1 MNKITFALAAL
12 ALLGL
17 SAFGQTKLDLASQ
30 AKLRQIRLTKQQPA
44 ALAPR
49 PALKA
54 ASAPAAGKVQTH
66 VLAFARMAD
75 GFTEANLRREGVNV
89 MRSKLGFALL
99 AIPVDD
105 VERVASLP
113 CLTSLQLERQVKP
126 LMKYARE
133 ATGVDLVQQGTGLSQ
148 GYTGKNVVCGIV
160 DMGIDF
166 NHANFL
172 DSEGKNRVKYYEH
185 VTLNNYATSM
195 DDMFKI
201 SYYNTPDAIAALTTD
216 DKTQYHGT
224 HTLGIMA
231 GGYKGATKAAVLAGD
246 DNHSVSVLDNV
257 DNPYYGVATDADIVA
272 ATCNSFSDLEIVQ
285 AVDDL
290 IGYGEYVKKPIVV
303 NLSLGTNQGP
313 HDGTNIVCQYFDALA
328 EYYNAKIVLASGN
341 EGNLKIAANKT
352 FTADDLEMKSFIDGG
367 PLEIEGQQYHLRYG
381 NVELY
386 SNDETPFEV
395 QAVIVNMNR
404 GMVAKR
410 FSFTLSEETQGTAQY
425 WCSTGYNQA
434 DTDIVDATF
443 SKYFEGYVGIGWA
456 IDPYSGRAYAAIDV
470 CTLDTL
476 DRDPS
481 KDYRI
486 GFIVKGKES
495 QRIDAFAMGDSLS
508 LDSYGQEGWTDGSC
522 NGSVSDMCTGKQT
535 LCVGAYN
542 STDSWAQLDG
552 FAYSLPDIQLVPGR
566 VTPLSSYGTLI
577 DGRNLPHVVAPG
589 AMVVSSMSRY
599 YLDYGGLTDSDDIM
613 SARALTLNRDPF
625 VWGIGTSMACPMVS
639 GIIALWLEADPD
651 LTMDEIKDIIAQTS
665 VVDDKLALDDKVQVG
680 AGLINAYEGL
690 KEVLRRK
697 GGSAIHGVTS
707 EAVRLV
713 ATPLGGQRVKVFL
726 AGAGA
731 LQVEV
736 FNMAGIR
743 VAQLRS
749 AGDEATLDLQGQPK
763 GPYVVRVNGQHA
775 RCLLVE

>member
-1 MNKITFALAAL
+1 MKRFTFALAAFV
-12 ALLGL
+12 LLGL

-30 AKLRQIRLTKQQPA
+30 AKLRQIRLTQQQPA
-44 ALAPR
+44 ALANR

-54 ASAPAAGKVQTH
+54 VAAPAAGKVQTH
-66 VLAFARMAD
+66 VLAIARMAD
-75 GFTEANLRREGVNV
+75 GYTEADLCREGVDV
-89 MRSKLGFALL
+89 LRTKLGFVLL
-99 AIPVDD
+99 ALPVGD

-113 CLTSLQLERQVKP
+113 CLTSIQLERKVKP
-126 LMKYARE
+126 LMNYARE
-133 ATGVDLVQQGTGLSQ
+133 ATGVDLVHQGSGLSQ
-148 GYTGKNVVCGIV
+148 AYTGQNVVCGIV
-160 DMGIDF
+160 DMGFDF

-172 DSEGKNRVKYYEH
+172 DSEGRNRVKYYEN
-185 VTLNNYATSM
+185 VALNNYASSV

-201 SYYNTPDAIAALTTD
+201 DYYNTPEAIAALTTD
-216 DKTQYHGT
+216 DKTMYHGT

-231 GGYKGATKAAVLAGD
+231 GGYKGATKAALLAGE
-246 DNHSVSVLDNV
+246 DNHSASVQPSI
-257 DNPYYGVATDADIVA
+257 DNPYYGVATDADIVV
-272 ATCNSFSDLEIVQ
+272 ATCASFSDLEIVQ

-290 IGYGEYVKKPIVV
+290 IGYSEYVKKPIVV
-303 NLSLGTNQGP
+303 NLSLGTNHGP

-328 EYYNAKIVLASGN
+328 AYYNAKIVLAAGN

-367 PLEIEGQQYHLRYG
+367 PIEIKGKEYHMRYG

-386 SNDETPFEV
+386 SNDATPFEV

-425 WCSTGYNQA
+425 WCSTGYDQS

-476 DRDPS
+476 GRDPS

-486 GFIVKGKES
+486 GFIVKGQEG

-508 LDSYGQEGWTDGSC
+508 LDNFGQEGWTDGSC
-522 NGSVSDMCTGKQT
+522 NGSVSDMSTGKKT

-552 FAYSLPDIQLVPGR
+552 FSYSLPDIQLVPGR
-566 VTPLSSYGTLI
+566 VTPISSYGTLI

-599 YLDYGGLTDSDDIM
+599 YLDYGGLTESDDIL

-639 GIIALWLEADPD
+639 GIIALWLEADPG

-665 VVDDKLALDDKVQVG
+665 VVDDKLAQDDRVQVG

-697 GGSAIHGVTS
+697 EAAGIHGVNA

-713 ATPLGGQRVKVFL
+713 TTPLEGQRVKVFL
-726 AGAGA
+726 AGAQA

-743 VAQLRS
+743 VAQQQA
-749 AGDEATLDLQGQPK
+749 AGDEATIDLQGQPK
-763 GPYVVRVNGQHA
+763 GSYVVRVNGQHA
-775 RCLLVE
+775 RCLLVK